1 MSWQL
6 CFWEPYRL
14 TSVRYMFSISFDPSF
29 DKPWLCTDT
38 LFLILGTNPRIA
50 GNQPRF
56 AWNKRIFHSSA
67 TILGLPVMWGHTFCP
82 PNLAGS
88 HHVKG
93 WLPFIWY
100 HLSCPWAWWWDET
113 YRSPQLPIRSWF
125 WTINSMFK
133 SCYKRKPSKFHG
145 VQHLPAKFQK
155 HLHYAWAM
163 ES

>member
-14 TSVRYMFSISFDPSF
+14 TAFGTCSQSVSTHLLTNHGLYGHPLLNFGDQPPGLRE
-29 DKPWLCTDT
+29 
-38 LFLILGTNPRIA
+38 LGTNLDLPEIREFPFLSYLL
-50 GNQPRF
+50 GVR
-56 AWNKRIFHSSA
+56 SCSA
-67 TILGLPVMWGHTFCP
+67 TRLPA
-82 PNLAGS
+82 NLAGS

-100 HLSCPWAWWWDET
+100 HLSCPWAWWWDKT
-113 YRSPQLPIRSWF
+113 TVPSTAHTPDF

-155 HLHYAWAM
+155 HLHYAWAKK
-163 ES
+163 S